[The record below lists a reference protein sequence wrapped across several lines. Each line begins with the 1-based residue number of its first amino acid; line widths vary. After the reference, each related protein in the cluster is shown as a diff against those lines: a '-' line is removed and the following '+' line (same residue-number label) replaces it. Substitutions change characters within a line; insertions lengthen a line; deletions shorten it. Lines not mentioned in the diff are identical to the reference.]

1 MKFWIIAKKEILDIT
16 RDRRTMLMM
25 VVLPLLL
32 VPVLLGTVMKIDSF
46 QKEKASEKLVKI
58 RFVGKEYAPELYQAF
73 VSMDEVAML
82 DQVPVDSINLYLEE
96 NLLDAAITVQKNYQL
111 KIDQNSQADIR
122 IQYKGTDSFNIA
134 REKIKSLLETSQ
146 EKIITERMAR
156 LNLKRGVVQAYNI
169 EYIDVATKQE
179 VLGKM
184 IGGWLPY
191 IFILFG
197 FLGAMYPALDLGS
210 GEKERGTLETILS
223 SPASRFDIVMGKF
236 LVIML
241 AAFLTAFL
249 ALAGLMIGMSQIPD
263 IPPQII
269 VVVNKMF
276 NLKTMALVM
285 TLVLPVSAFF
295 SATLL
300 GLSIY
305 TAAFISETVRSGII
319 SVSKG
324 QREASQAL
332 GLKNNL
338 VMRLIVIPQ
347 ALRVIIPPLTSQYL
361 NLTKNSSLG
370 IAIGY
375 ADLVHGFG
383 GISLNQT
390 GRAIEIMLMVMLTYL
405 TISLTISFFMNLYN
419 KSVQFKGNA

>member
-1 MKFWIIAKKEILDIT
+1 MSTNVFRRLLFDEKSRSLIVQAFVIGIFAVFIYLLVQQTAANLDKRGISSGFDFLSMSAGYDISIRLIPFTSEDTHLRAYFVGLLNTLMIAVCGCFLATILGFVVGVIRLSSNWLFRNIAYVYVEFT
-16 RDRRTMLMM
+16 RN
-25 VVLPLLL
+25 
-32 VPVLLGTVMKIDSF
+32 VPVLLQI
-46 QKEKASEKLVKI
+46 I
-58 RFVGKEYAPELYQAF
+58 LYY
-73 VSMDEVAML
+73 
-82 DQVPVDSINLYLEE
+82 SILLYLPSIKQ
-96 NLLDAAITVQKNYQL
+96 AIVLFEGFYLTNRGLYSPLPIIKDGFSIVL
-111 KIDQNSQADIR
+111 A
-122 IQYKGTDSFNIA
+122 SFIIA
-134 REKIKSLLETSQ
+134 IILSIFIK
-146 EKIITERMAR
+146 K
-156 LNLKRGVVQAYNI
+156 NLKR
-169 EYIDVATKQE
+169 KQE
-179 VLGKM
+179 QTGKQYPIFLINSALIIFTPIIFYYIMGMPIEFEIPVLKGFNFK
-184 IGGWLPY
+184 GGMVLRPE
-191 IFILFG
+191 F
-197 FLGAMYPALDLGS
+197 
-210 GEKERGTLETILS
+210 
-223 SPASRFDIVMGKF
+223 
-236 LVIML
+236 
-241 AAFLTAFL
+241 
-249 ALAGLMIGMSQIPD
+249 IGM
-263 IPPQII
+263 
-269 VVVNKMF
+269 
-276 NLKTMALVM
+276 
-285 TLVLPVSAFF
+285 
-295 SATLL
+295 LL

-405 TISLTISFFMNLYN
+405 TISLIISLFMNIYN

>member
-1 MKFWIIAKKEILDIT
+1 MSTNVFRRLLFDEKSRSLIVQAFVIGIFAVFIYLLVQQTAANLDKRGISSGFDFLSMSAGYDISIRLIPFTSEDTHLRAYFVGLLNTLMIAVCGCFLATILGFVVGVIRLSSNWLFRNIAYVYVEFT
-16 RDRRTMLMM
+16 RN
-25 VVLPLLL
+25 
-32 VPVLLGTVMKIDSF
+32 VPVLLQIV
-46 QKEKASEKLVKI
+46 
-58 RFVGKEYAPELYQAF
+58 LYY
-73 VSMDEVAML
+73 
-82 DQVPVDSINLYLEE
+82 SI
-96 NLLDAAITVQKNYQL
+96 LLHL
-111 KIDQNSQADIR
+111 P
-122 IQYKGTDSFNIA
+122 
-134 REKIKSLLETSQ
+134 KIKQAIVLFEGFYLTNRGLYSPLP
-146 EKIITERMAR
+146 IIKDGFSIVLASFIIAII
-156 LNLKRGVVQAYNI
+156 LSIFIKKNLKR
-169 EYIDVATKQE
+169 KQE
-179 VLGKM
+179 QTGKQYPIFLINSALIIFTPIIFYYIMGMPIEFEIPVLKGFNFK
-184 IGGWLPY
+184 GG
-191 IFILFG
+191 
-197 FLGAMYPALDLGS
+197 M
-210 GEKERGTLETILS
+210 
-223 SPASRFDIVMGKF
+223 
-236 LVIML
+236 VIRPE
-241 AAFLTAFL
+241 F
-249 ALAGLMIGMSQIPD
+249 IGM
-263 IPPQII
+263 
-269 VVVNKMF
+269 
-276 NLKTMALVM
+276 
-285 TLVLPVSAFF
+285 
-295 SATLL
+295 LL

-405 TISLTISFFMNLYN
+405 TISLIISLLMNIYN